1 MASKAA
7 AVTVAANDAQI
18 AEGISD
24 RLSQELVFAMVGPIG
39 SGVSTAAQ
47 MLKDILE
54 GQYQYKVAPLLRPSD
69 VIRERASTLGIALP
83 DKQDIANYVDKMQT
97 AGNALRQRFGGNYL
111 VEKVVERIRQ
121 FREADGGYVVNGQQ
135 RTELPGRRAY
145 IIDSLKNPD
154 ELALLKSIYRDT
166 LCVVGVF
173 APDQIRRQRLRDAN
187 FSHDAVDTII
197 RRDAGEL
204 VTFGQATRKLFT
216 QADFFVC
223 NDKLRDELET
233 GLKRFIEIVFDVA
246 IHTPTR
252 AESAMY
258 EADAAAAN
266 SACLSRQVG
275 ASIISVS
282 GELIAVGWNDVPKF
296 GGGLYVEDDRSQ
308 HDAEVGGLIDKDH
321 RCYNWRGG
329 KCHNETRRE
338 KLIGE
343 VAGAATTAGDI
354 AAEKADKA
362 RGAIAATAIRDLIEF
377 SRSIHAEMEAILAVA
392 REGKHSLVG
401 ATLFTTTYPCHN
413 CARHIVASG
422 ITKVV
427 YIEPYL
433 KSLAIELHDDV
444 ISEVP
449 GTKDKV
455 LFRQFDGVAPVNY
468 LKLFR
473 MKNARKQEGFLRRPD
488 RATALPVFR
497 VPLDAQQ
504 MYEDKVIADVAAK
517 EQTTNIRENGSAQE
531 GG

>member
-1 MASKAA
+1 MATNAA
-7 AVTVAANDAQI
+7 ASPVAANDTQI
-18 AEGISD
+18 AEEISD
-24 RLSQELVFAMVGPIG
+24 RLSQEIVIAMVGPIG
-39 SGVSTAAQ
+39 SGVSTAALL
-47 MLKDILE
+47 LKDILE

-69 VIRERASTLGIALP
+69 VIRERAPALGITLP
-83 DKQDIANYVDKMQT
+83 SKQDIAVYVAEMQT
-97 AGNALRQRFGGNYL
+97 AGNRLRERFGGNYL

-121 FREADGGYVVNGQQ
+121 FREQDGGYLVNGGQ

-145 IIDSLKNPD
+145 IIDSLKNPE

-173 APDQIRRQRLRDAN
+173 APDEIRRQRLRDAN
-187 FSHDAVDTII
+187 FAHDAVDSII
-197 RRDAGEL
+197 QRDAGE
-204 VTFGQATRKLFT
+204 VATFGQATRKLFT

-223 NDKLRDELET
+223 NDKLRDELEA
-233 GLKRFIEIVFDVA
+233 GLRRFVEIVFDVA

-258 EADAAAAN
+258 KADAAAAN

-275 ASIISVS
+275 ASIVS
-282 GELIAVGWNDVPKF
+282 ANGELIAVGWNDVPKF

-308 HDAEVGGLIDKDH
+308 HDPHVNGLIDKDH

-338 KLIGE
+338 KLISE
-343 VAGAATTAGDI
+343 VANATLVAGHV
-354 AAEKADKA
+354 AEGRATEVRLSVSD
-362 RGAIAATAIRDLIEF
+362 TAIRDLIEF

-413 CARHIVASG
+413 CARHIVAAG
-422 ITKVV
+422 ITKVF

-449 GTKDKV
+449 GIKNKV
-455 LFRQFDGVAPVNY
+455 TIRQFDGVAPSNY
-468 LKLFR
+468 LRLFR
-473 MKNARKQEGFLRRPD
+473 VKNPRKSNGILIRPE
-488 RATALPVFR
+488 RATAVPVFR
-497 VPLDAQQ
+497 VLLDAQQ
-504 MYEDKVIADVAAK
+504 MYEDKVIADIAAK
-517 EQTTNIRENGSAQE
+517 EQSLGIGEKTSAQE
-531 GG
+531 

>member
-1 MASKAA
+1 MASIAA
-7 AVTVAANDAQI
+7 TAPAAANDTQI
-18 AEGISD
+18 AEDISD
-24 RLSQELVFAMVGPIG
+24 RLSQELVIAMVGPIG

-54 GQYQYKVAPLLRPSD
+54 GQYNYKVSPLLRPSD
-69 VIRERASTLGIALP
+69 VIRERAPALGIALP
-83 DKQDIANYVDKMQT
+83 DKQDIANYVHAMQT
-97 AGNALRQRFGGNYL
+97 AGNTLRQRYGGNYL

-121 FREADGGYVVNGQQ
+121 FREADGGYAVNGEQV
-135 RTELPGRRAY
+135 TELPGRRAY
-145 IIDSLKNPD
+145 IIDSLKNPE

-166 LCVVGVF
+166 LCVIGVF
-173 APDQIRRQRLRDAN
+173 APDVIRKQRLRDAH
-187 FSHDAVDTII
+187 FAQEAVDAII
-197 RRDAGEL
+197 TRDAGEV

-223 NDKLRDELET
+223 NDKLKGELEA
-233 GLKRFIEIVFDVA
+233 GLRRFVELVFDVA

-275 ASIISVS
+275 ASIISAT
-282 GELIAVGWNDVPKF
+282 GELISVGWNDVPKF
-296 GGGLYVEDDRSQ
+296 GGGLYVEDDRSR
-308 HDAEVGGLIDKDH
+308 HDPEVGGLINKDH

-329 KCHNETRRE
+329 KCHNETRRN
-338 KLIGE
+338 KLIGD
-343 VAGAATTAGDI
+343 VAAAAGTAGGI
-354 AAEKADKA
+354 AAERMGEAT
-362 RGAIAATAIRDLIEF
+362 GAIAETAIRDLIEF

-413 CARHIVASG
+413 CARHIVAAG
-422 ITKVV
+422 ITKVI

-433 KSLAIELHDDV
+433 KSLATDLHEDV
-444 ISEVP
+444 VSEVP
-449 GTKDKV
+449 GVKDKV
-455 LFRQFDGVAPVNY
+455 FFRQFDGVSPANY
-468 LKLFR
+468 LRLFR
-473 MKNARKQEGFLRRPD
+473 MKNPRKSEGFLMRPE

-504 MYEDKVIADVAAK
+504 KYEDKVIADVAAK
-517 EQTTNIRENGSAQE
+517 EQVQRLGENGNA
-531 GG
+531 